1 MGKILNLEIKEFT
14 KGKYCNMPTFDVYIE
29 FFGKK
34 LKAKIEAESHFK
46 AEQKV
51 KERVNILKVEK
62 HQEPKE
68 DDTLNVL
75 KDLFNIK

>member
-1 MGKILNLEIKEFT
+1 
-14 KGKYCNMPTFDVYIE
+14 MPTFDVYIE

-34 LKAKIEAESHFK
+34 LKAEIEAESYFK

-62 HQEPKE
+62 HQELKE
-68 DDTLNVL
+68 DDTLNYL
-75 KDLFNIK
+75 KDLLNIK